1 MKKYSRICAHIDL
14 DAVDHNF
21 EVMRSHLKEGT
32 KICAVVKADCYGH
45 GALQIARQLEGKP
58 YIWGYACAT
67 PEEAMQLRCG
77 GIMKPIILLGYA
89 FEESYEDMIDYDIRA
104 CIFDPV
110 SAEALNKTAKGLNK
124 TALCH
129 IALDT
134 GMSRIGFQCTEG
146 DAETIRKISELPNL
160 KIEGMFTHFA
170 RADEKET
177 RPIAEQLAKYQ
188 WMANLLET
196 KHVDIP
202 IHHVANSAALMRFPD
217 AHLDMVRSGI
227 TNYGLMPSEEV
238 ASEMTELQPVLS
250 LVSHVSF
257 VKTLPAGRA
266 ISYGG
271 TYVTKAPTRV
281 ATVPVGYAD
290 GWPRSLSNRG
300 EVLIHGRR
308 VPIIGRICM
317 DQFMVDVTSLPETA
331 VGDEVVLI
339 GYQGEEHISAEE
351 VGARSGRFNYELVCG
366 LSKRVPRSY
375 ERRGITLEQV
385 DYLG

>member
-160 KIEGMFTHFA
+160 
-170 RADEKET
+170 
-177 RPIAEQLAKYQ
+177 
-188 WMANLLET
+188 
-196 KHVDIP
+196 
-202 IHHVANSAALMRFPD
+202 
-217 AHLDMVRSGI
+217 
-227 TNYGLMPSEEV
+227 
-238 ASEMTELQPVLS
+238 
-250 LVSHVSF
+250 
-257 VKTLPAGRA
+257 
-266 ISYGG
+266 
-271 TYVTKAPTRV
+271 
-281 ATVPVGYAD
+281 
-290 GWPRSLSNRG
+290 
-300 EVLIHGRR
+300 
-308 VPIIGRICM
+308 
-317 DQFMVDVTSLPETA
+317 
-331 VGDEVVLI
+331 
-339 GYQGEEHISAEE
+339 
-351 VGARSGRFNYELVCG
+351 
-366 LSKRVPRSY
+366 
-375 ERRGITLEQV
+375 
-385 DYLG
+385 